1 VSTTIILMQTT
12 EHTLWSVLSDGTRL
26 IWRFVRRHPVSF
38 SLAVLGAAT
47 YAAAI
52 IVASLVI
59 GWVTDTVVIPVL
71 DEGESYAGLLLP
83 AALAILAVALIKAVG
98 IIVRRTS
105 AGYLQLRTR
114 QDIRNDLLDHELA
127 LKMSWFNRQSIGD
140 LLAVADSD
148 VDQGTGVL
156 GPLPYATGV
165 ILLLVGSFAM
175 ITAIDPWIGLG
186 AFIGLMIVVAIDV
199 KGSWVTYRLWEKVQD
214 ARGRVSAVA
223 HESFDGALTVKSL
236 GREHYVSDRFR
247 IESDT
252 LRDDLI
258 TVNSIWTSYQT
269 VIRALPQAITIL
281 LIVVG
286 AVRIGAGVLSPG
298 DLVTVAYLLALL
310 AFPIQLIG
318 FVLWDLAGSQ
328 AGWRRIEDVF
338 ETREFIGYGQLQAS
352 PGGGAAPLASESV
365 EFGYEDG
372 EQILEDLHLD
382 LEAGVTVAV
391 VGPTGSG
398 KSTLTRLLARLWDP
412 DSGDIRIDGRDVRD
426 FAVSEL
432 PREVSYVS
440 QEAFLFDDTVAGNIT
455 LGDDF
460 SPQEVEM
467 AARLAGAHDFIINL
481 PDGYETAL
489 GERGTTLSG
498 GQRQRIAL
506 ARALIRKPRVMI
518 LDDATSAVD
527 PSVEAEILRS
537 LKSAALPS
545 TIVVVAYRPAS
556 IRLADQVI
564 FVDRRTI
571 LAHGSHG
578 DLLQTVPGYARLVQ
592 AYEEDARRMESE
604 AS

>member
-1 VSTTIILMQTT
+1 MQQPELTP
-12 EHTLWSVLSDGTRL
+12 WSVLRGGGRL

-71 DEGESYAGLLLP
+71 DEGESYTDLLLP
-83 AALAILAVALIKAVG
+83 AALAILVVAIIKAVG
-98 IIVRRTS
+98 IVVRRTS

-114 QDIRNDLLDHELA
+114 QDIRNDLLDHELS
-127 LKMSWFNRQSIGD
+127 LKMAWFNRQSIGD

-165 ILLLVGSFAM
+165 ILLLIGSLVM
-175 ITAIDPWIGLG
+175 ITLIDPWIGLG
-186 AFIGLMIVVAIDV
+186 ALIGLLIMIVVDI

-214 ARGRVSAVA
+214 ARGKVSSVA

-236 GREHYVSDRFR
+236 GREQYVSDRFR
-247 IESDT
+247 VVSDD

-258 TVNSIWTSYQT
+258 TVNSTWASYQT
-269 VIRALPQAITIL
+269 VIRALPQAISIV

-286 AVRIGAGVLSPG
+286 AVRIDAGVLSPG

-338 ETREFIGYGQLQAS
+338 AADEFVGYGELEAT
-352 PGGGAAPLASESV
+352 PGRGAAPVVSEQV
-365 EFGYEDG
+365 EFAYEVG
-372 EQILEDLHLD
+372 EKVLQNLD
-382 LEAGVTVAV
+382 LDLDAGVTLAV
-391 VGPTGSG
+391 VGPTASG

-412 DSGDIRIDGRDVRD
+412 DSGGIRVDGRDIRE
-426 FAVSEL
+426 FALSEL

-440 QEAFLFDDTVAGNIT
+440 QEAFLFDDTVAWNIA
-455 LGDDF
+455 LGDEF
-460 SPQEVEM
+460 THEQIET
-467 AARLAGAHDFIINL
+467 AARLAGADDFIGDL
-481 PDGYETAL
+481 PDGYQTEL

-556 IRLADQVI
+556 IRLADEVVY
-564 FVDRRTI
+564 VDDRTVV
-571 LAHGSHG
+571 AHGTHT
-578 DLLQTVPGYARLVQ
+578 DLLRTQPGYARLVQ
-592 AYEEDARRMESE
+592 AYEEDARRMEQE

>member
-1 VSTTIILMQTT
+1 MQQPELTP
-12 EHTLWSVLSDGTRL
+12 WSVLRDGGRL

-47 YAAAI
+47 YASAI
-52 IVASLVI
+52 IVASVVI
-59 GWVTDTVVIPVL
+59 GWITDTVVIPVL

-83 AALAILAVALIKAVG
+83 AALAVLGVALVKAVG

-114 QDIRNDLLDHELA
+114 QDIRNDLLDHELS
-127 LKMSWFNRQSIGD
+127 LKMAWFNRQSIGD

-165 ILLLVGSFAM
+165 ILLLIGSMVM

-186 AFIGLMIVVAIDV
+186 TLIGLLIVVVVDI
-199 KGSWVTYRLWEKVQD
+199 KGSWVTYRLWERVQE
-214 ARGRVSAVA
+214 ARGKVSSVA

-236 GREHYVSDRFR
+236 GREQYVSDRFR
-247 IESDT
+247 VVSDA

-258 TVNSIWTSYQT
+258 TVNSTWTSYQT
-269 VIRALPQAITIL
+269 VIRALPQAITIV

-286 AVRIGAGVLSPG
+286 ALRIDSGVLSPG
-298 DLVTVAYLLALL
+298 DLVTVAYLLALI

-328 AGWRRIEDVF
+328 AGWKRIEEVF
-338 ETREFIGYGQLQAS
+338 AADDFVGYGTLES
-352 PGGGAAPLASESV
+352 ERGLGAAPVASEQV
-365 EFGYEDG
+365 GFAYDAG
-372 EQILEDLHLD
+372 EKVLEDLDFDLD
-382 LEAGVTVAV
+382 AGITLAV
-391 VGPTGSG
+391 VGPTASG
-398 KSTLTRLLARLWDP
+398 KSTLARLLARLWDP
-412 DSGDIRIDGRDVRD
+412 DSGAIRVDGRDISQ
-426 FAVSEL
+426 FALSEL

-460 SPQEVEM
+460 TDEQVET
-467 AARLAGAHDFIINL
+467 AARLAGADGFINDL
-481 PDGYETAL
+481 PDGYQTEL

-556 IRLADQVI
+556 IRLADEVI
-564 FVDRRTI
+564 YVDHRTV
-571 LAHGSHG
+571 LAHGTHS
-578 DLLQTVPGYARLVQ
+578 DLLRSQPGYARLVQ
-592 AYEEDARRMESE
+592 AYEEDARRMEQE